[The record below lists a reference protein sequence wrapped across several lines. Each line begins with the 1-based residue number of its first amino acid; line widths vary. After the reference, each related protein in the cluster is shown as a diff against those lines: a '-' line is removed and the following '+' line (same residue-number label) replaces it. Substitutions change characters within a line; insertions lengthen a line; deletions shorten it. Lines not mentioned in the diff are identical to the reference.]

1 MSQYRGYFV
10 PGKVDP
16 SGKGLRNLWNIIT
29 ESCYCSV
36 NCKAAGLIFASNA
49 RAKATR
55 ETKKFFG
62 KPPQGSEGDAF
73 RHCVANCDLVS
84 CWGESCATCLGDA
97 HEENNRTDSTDKQ
110 NIETHISMDLANN
123 KAGRIAGKA
132 CHPNARN
139 CCARACLSKL
149 SAGGLVVAFPTG
161 DPIPGVPGSITPP
174 TLGDILDPQTNPGL
188 PQIGQPK

>member
-1 MSQYRGYFV
+1 MKPGAKKLESATWLWSDGRYVRQSSSEKQADARDCSLLYKRARYYDPSTGEFISRDPLGYVDGMSQYRGYFV

-62 KPPQGSEGDAF
+62 KPPQGSEGDA
-73 RHCVANCDLVS
+73 
-84 CWGESCATCLGDA
+84 
-97 HEENNRTDSTDKQ
+97 
-110 NIETHISMDLANN
+110 
-123 KAGRIAGKA
+123 
-132 CHPNARN
+132 
-139 CCARACLSKL
+139 
-149 SAGGLVVAFPTG
+149 
-161 DPIPGVPGSITPP
+161 
-174 TLGDILDPQTNPGL
+174 
-188 PQIGQPK
+188 